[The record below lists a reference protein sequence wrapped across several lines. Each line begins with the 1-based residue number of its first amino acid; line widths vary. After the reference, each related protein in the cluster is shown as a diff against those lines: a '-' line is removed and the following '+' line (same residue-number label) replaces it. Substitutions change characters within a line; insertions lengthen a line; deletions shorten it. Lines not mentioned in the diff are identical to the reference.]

1 MGQKGT
7 LQQNGAKDKTST
19 GQPAAL
25 GMKSVVKTS
34 DCLHPIWMIQVLMLY
49 RFICK

>member
-7 LQQNGAKDKTST
+7 LQQNGAKNKTST
-19 GQPAAL
+19 GQPAAF
-25 GMKSVVKTS
+25 GMKSVVKTR
-34 DCLHPIWMIQVLMLY
+34 DCLRPAWMIQVHVLY